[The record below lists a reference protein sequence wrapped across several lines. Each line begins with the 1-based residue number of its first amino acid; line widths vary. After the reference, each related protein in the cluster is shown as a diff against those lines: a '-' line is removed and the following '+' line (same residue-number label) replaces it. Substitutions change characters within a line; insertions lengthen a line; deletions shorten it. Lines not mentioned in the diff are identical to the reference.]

1 MSIDHVII
9 GNRSRD
15 LAREVVL
22 VGVVAAV
29 YFGAAKLGLT
39 LAFSNRSVTAV
50 WPPSGLALAAAIL
63 YGPRVWP
70 GIALG
75 AFLANL
81 TTQGS
86 VLAVA
91 GIAAGNTLEPLA
103 GAFLLARAG
112 FRPNLDRL
120 RDVAALVILAG
131 ALSTVVSAT
140 IGVACLAADG
150 LVHHGALPSTW
161 RVWWLGDFGG
171 DLLVGSALLVLF
183 SIPRAPRRRLW
194 QVEAIAVATGLGAVS
209 VIVFS
214 GSGLLPYT
222 TLPLLFWAALRFA
235 QPGAV
240 LGGVLVSGLAVWF
253 TKHGDGPFVGGTLD
267 SGLLRA
273 QAFVGVA
280 TVSALVMGAVRNEQ
294 RASEEAE
301 AHLRDVLETQ
311 RRQAEALREAQ
322 ERFRGAFEN
331 AAIGMALVAP
341 DGHFLRVNPALC
353 EIVGYSEGELLE
365 RSFQD
370 LTHPDDLG
378 TDLEQVRRMLAGE
391 IRTYQ
396 LDKRYIHRDGH
407 LVWITLSVS
416 LVHDATDEPLYFV
429 SQIEDITERRRSQAA
444 LEAAVQIARAV
455 GGETEP
461 GRVLDVIARRS
472 RALVDASSL
481 LILLAD
487 GEDLTVAATAG
498 AIDQS
503 LIGERVSARGSI
515 ADRVFATRQA
525 ERVDRLG
532 DRPGSALAAL
542 GVTASSVLVVP
553 LGFRGTSFGA
563 IEALDRLD
571 GPEFR
576 EEDERLLL
584 AAAAS
589 AGAAIS
595 TARSVEQDRVRQSLR
610 AAEDER
616 SRWAREL
623 HDETLQALGGLRV
636 LLSSAHRS
644 GDEQL
649 LRTVAQSALEQL
661 DTEIESLRVLISEL
675 RPAAL
680 DELGLDAALVALA
693 ERVGATYGIEV
704 RTLVDEGAT
713 RTAGLDP
720 ELEVVVYR
728 VIQEALTNAARHA
741 NPKLVEISL
750 SRSDGEIRAHVS
762 DDGDGFDLSSPVS
775 GFGLT
780 GMRERVSFVGGRFEL
795 ESSSEGT
802 TVKLSLPVTAPA
814 APAPEN

>member
-1 MSIDHVII
+1 VSIDHVII
-9 GNRSRD
+9 GRGSRG
-15 LAREVVL
+15 LAREVVR

-50 WPPSGLALAAAIL
+50 WPPSGLALAAVVL

-103 GAFLLARAG
+103 GAYLLSRAG
-112 FRPNLDRL
+112 FRPSLDRL
-120 RDVAALVILAG
+120 RDVAALVVLAG
-131 ALSTVVSAT
+131 ALSTILSAT
-140 IGVACLAADG
+140 IGVASLAADG
-150 LVHHGALPSTW
+150 LVHHAASTW
-161 RVWWLGDFGG
+161 RVWWLGDFAG
-171 DLLVGSALLVLF
+171 DLVVGSAILVLF
-183 SIPRAPRRRLW
+183 SIARPPRRALW
-194 QVEAIAVATGLGAVS
+194 QAEAIAVAVGLGTLSAV
-209 VIVFS
+209 VFS
-214 GSGLLPYT
+214 GRGLLPYT

-253 TKHGDGPFVGGTLD
+253 TKHGHGPFIGGSLD
-267 SGLLRA
+267 SGLLRD
-273 QAFVGVA
+273 QAFVGVV
-280 TVSALVMGAVRNEQ
+280 TVSALVVGAVRHEQ
-294 RASEEAE
+294 QTSEEAE
-301 AHLRDVLETQ
+301 AHLREVLDSQ
-311 RRQAEALREAQ
+311 RRQAEALRQAE

-353 EIVGYSEGELLE
+353 EIVGYDEADLLQ
-365 RSFQD
+365 RNFQD
-370 LTHPDDLG
+370 VTHPDDLS
-378 TDLEQVRRMLAGE
+378 TDLEQIRRMLAGE

-396 LDKRYIHRDGH
+396 RDKRYIHRDGH

-416 LVHDATDEPLYFV
+416 LVHGETGEPLYFV

-455 GGETEP
+455 GGETEL
-461 GRVLDVIARRS
+461 GRVLDVIAKRS
-472 RALVDASSL
+472 RALVGASSL

-498 AIDQS
+498 AIDRT
-503 LIGERVSARGSI
+503 LVGARVPAKGSI
-515 ADRVFATRQA
+515 AGRVCATGRA
-525 ERVDRLG
+525 ERIEQPDE
-532 DRPGSALAAL
+532 RPGSALATL
-542 GVTASSVLVVP
+542 GVRAASALVVP
-553 LGFRGTSFGA
+553 LGFRGTAFGA
-563 IEALDRLD
+563 IEALDRTE
-571 GPEFR
+571 GPQFR
-576 EEDERLLL
+576 DEDERLLL

-589 AGAAIS
+589 AAVAIS
-595 TARSVEQDRVRQSLR
+595 TARSVERDRVRQSLR

-616 SRWAREL
+616 GRWAREL
-623 HDETLQALGGLRV
+623 HDETLQALGALRV

-649 LRTVAQSALEQL
+649 LRSVAQSALEQL

-693 ERVGATYGIEV
+693 ERVGTIYGIDV
-704 RTLVDEGAT
+704 RTTIDDAAT
-713 RTAGLDP
+713 RSEGLDP
-720 ELEVVVYR
+720 ELEMVIYR
-728 VIQEALTNAARHA
+728 VVQEALTNAARHA
-741 NPKLVEISL
+741 NPEVVEIGL
-750 SRSDGEIRAHVS
+750 ACSDGEIRAVVS
-762 DDGDGFDLSSPVS
+762 DDGDGFDVSLPVD
-775 GFGLT
+775 GFGLI

-802 TVKLSLPVTAPA
+802 TVKLSLPLPASA
-814 APAPEN
+814 APATEN